1 MDKAGDAINLTSA
14 FAMVSHDIKNS
25 LGILLKFIGMLSEN
39 CELEQ
44 CGMTHQCADMEY
56 EVRRINNN
64 LVKLLT
70 LFKADEGVYL
80 LNVDAHSVKDFLDEA
95 LLEHGVILRQ
105 KGIEYEV
112 ECDHELYWYFDRN
125 LMMGV
130 MGNAISNALRYTSD
144 RIRLT
149 AEASPRGLAIGVED
163 NGDGFPAGMLERQSG
178 VMNPESGFLNNNTG
192 LGLYFTQTVLDLHQ
206 HDGIRGHVKLAN
218 HAEQSGGIFSILLP

>member
-1 MDKAGDAINLTSA
+1 MNNMDKAGGAINLTSA

-25 LGILLKFIGMLSEN
+25 LGILLKFIGMIAEN
-39 CELEQ
+39 CELKQ
-44 CGMTHQCADMEY
+44 GADMEY

-70 LFKADEGVYL
+70 LFKVDEGVYL
-80 LNVDAHSVKDFLDEA
+80 LNLDAHSVKDFLDEA

-112 ECDHELYWYFDRN
+112 ECDPELFWYFDRN

-130 MGNAISNALRYTSD
+130 MGNAISNALRYTND

-163 NGDGFPAGMLERQSG
+163 NGEGFPDAMLELQNG
-178 VMNPESGFLNNNTG
+178 FMQPESGFLNNNTG
-192 LGLYFTQTVLDLHQ
+192 LGLYFTQTVLDLHK
-206 HDGIRGHVKLAN
+206 HDGIHGQVKLAN
-218 HAEQSGGIFSILLP
+218 RVEESGGIFSIILP